1 MSEKFSLNDFLK
13 LIWKEVRILVTH
25 ADGRFTLAVYL
36 KADSVSPLHTLVS
49 GSEVEVL
56 VAEGRGPGD
65 VPEHGEGVGGVGAG
79 PRQPPGQTHRGEV
92 RGEVVGR
99 HLQLALRLRHL
110 SEDGA
115 GRLGPSSILKVAGE
129 EREAPTSKKLLSIY
143 L

>member
-36 KADSVSPLHTLVS
+36 VSPLHTLVS

-56 VAEGRGPGD
+56 VSKGRGPGD

-79 PRQPPGQTHRGEV
+79 SSHGPRQAHRGKV
-92 RGEVVGR
+92 RGEVVGG
-99 HLQLALRLRHL
+99 HLQLALRLRRL

-115 GRLGPSSILKVAGE
+115 GRLGPSSILKVTWE
-129 EREAPTSKKLLSIY
+129 EREAPTSEMLLSIY